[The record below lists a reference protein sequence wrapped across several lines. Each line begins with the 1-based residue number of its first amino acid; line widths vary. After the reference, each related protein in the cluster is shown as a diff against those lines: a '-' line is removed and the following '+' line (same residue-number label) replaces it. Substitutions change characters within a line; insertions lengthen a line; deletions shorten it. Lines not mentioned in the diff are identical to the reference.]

1 MKKNIKQRKVWK
13 GTADRKKHSVHFR
26 NRAVC
31 VGIVCALAGA
41 LLTGCAP
48 MADEGYTREELNNLA
63 RLELYEA
70 ESGTLLMTIE
80 DADTLYQYC
89 STAGMA
95 SEDAYAAESEKD
107 LQEAAEHAGASYCLE
122 VYQYPAAKFGDRD
135 PKKISTTTLYQG
147 TNIAKIVVEDEAI
160 KNISLPEE
168 LLTFYYEMPEE
179 ESMFYES
186 LLEQVQ

>member
-1 MKKNIKQRKVWK
+1 MKE
-13 GTADRKKHSVHFR
+13 TVHFR
-26 NRAVC
+26 NRAVSL
-31 VGIVCALAGA
+31 GIVCALAGA
-41 LLTGCAP
+41 LVTGCTPA
-48 MADEGYTREELNNLA
+48 ADQGYTREELNNLA

-80 DADTLYQYC
+80 DEETLYQYC
-89 STAGMA
+89 RTAGMA

-135 PKKISTTTLYQG
+135 PKKFSTTTLYQN
-147 TNIAKIVVEDEAI
+147 TDIAKIVVADEAI

-179 ESMFYES
+179 ERMFYES
-186 LLEQVQ
+186 LLEQVE